1 MNSISMKAKLDDIAT
16 LHNLSTCD
24 QIIPSIASSGL
35 LSSILQLI
43 HNSEKSLELVE
54 KVMGLLENVVSSSEN
69 ALCKIAST
77 HDVICAMVET
87 MEDGSPQC
95 KEHAVGILLLLC
107 QSNKERYRGLI
118 LREGVMPGLLQM
130 SVHGTWRAKDM
141 ARELLL
147 LLSDCS
153 SYSLRNEPKVQL
165 IEAIMQEIDTRENM
179 DMTTPI
185 EMMEKWN
192 NGKYKKKR
200 KVGVWKRFLLRFLI
214 SF

>member
-1 MNSISMKAKLDDIAT
+1 
-16 LHNLSTCD
+16 
-24 QIIPSIASSGL
+24 
-35 LSSILQLI
+35 
-43 HNSEKSLELVE
+43 
-54 KVMGLLENVVSSSEN
+54 MGLLQHIVSSSES

-77 HDVICAMVET
+77 HGVICAMVET

-95 KEHAVGILLLLC
+95 KEHAVGILLLIC

-118 LREGVMPGLLQM
+118 LREGVMPGLLQL

-153 SYSLRNEPKVQL
+153 SYRLRNEQPKVQL
-165 IEAIMQEIDTRENM
+165 IEAIMQEIDIRENM
-179 DMTTPI
+179 DMTTLI

-192 NGKYKKKR
+192 NGKYKKNR
-200 KVGVWKRFLLRFLI
+200 KVKSLENIFVKIFIILLVYLVKWIENYNDKNEYTFI
-214 SF
+214 SFG

>member
-1 MNSISMKAKLDDIAT
+1 M
-16 LHNLSTCD
+16 
-24 QIIPSIASSGL
+24 
-35 LSSILQLI
+35 
-43 HNSEKSLELVE
+43 ELVE
-54 KVMGLLENVVSSSEN
+54 KVMGLLENIVSSSEN
-69 ALCKIAST
+69 ALCEIAST
-77 HDVICAMVET
+77 HGVICAMVET
-87 MEDGSPQC
+87 MEDASPQC

-153 SYSLRNEPKVQL
+153 SYRLRNEQPKVQL
-165 IEAIMQEIDTRENM
+165 IEAIMQEIDIRENM
-179 DMTTPI
+179 DMTTLI

-192 NGKYKKKR
+192 NGKYKKNR
-200 KVGVWKRFLLRFLI
+200 KVKSSENIFVKIFIILLVYLVRWIEKYNDKNEYTFIL
-214 SF
+214 FC